1 LNYYRVSC
9 VNIITKAKF
18 SMINIPSTEKK
29 RIVIVG
35 CGFAGLTLAKKLKN
49 SGFQVVILDKHNYH
63 QFPPLFYQV
72 ASAGL
77 EESSILFPLRKIFQ
91 HYKDFHIRKV
101 EVTSVDT
108 KNNLLMTSAGEIHYD
123 FLVLAHGATNSYFGS
138 IPMQKYSRGM
148 KTIAEV
154 LDLRNSLLMNFENAL
169 TARNDEEREALMTI
183 VIIGGGPSG
192 VEIAGALAEMNKYVL
207 LKDYPEFKEIR
218 ARIYLVEAVDRVL
231 SSMSERSSA
240 KARGFLENM
249 GVHVLTNTKA
259 TDCDDKTVI
268 LDSGKS
274 IRTGMIIWTA
284 GIAGNNTEGLNT
296 ECFAKNKRIR
306 VDNYNRVSEYP
317 DIFAIGDISL
327 QTEENYP
334 KGHPQVAQVA
344 IQQAQLLAVNL
355 VRLGKNKPLKEFKY
369 KDLGTMA
376 TVGRHLAV
384 VELPNLHFQ
393 GIFAWFIWMF
403 IHLMS
408 IIGVKNKLLI
418 FVNWAFK
425 YFTYDQSTRL
435 ILRPKGCADISGNN
449 YSVDD

>member
-1 LNYYRVSC
+1 
-9 VNIITKAKF
+9 
-18 SMINIPSTEKK
+18 MINIPKTDKK

-35 CGFAGLTLAKKLKN
+35 CGFAGLTLAKKLRKT
-49 SGFQVVILDKHNYH
+49 GYQVVILDKHNYH

-91 HYKDFHIRKV
+91 HYKDYHIRKV
-101 EVTSVDT
+101 EVESVNT
-108 KNNLLMTSAGEIHYD
+108 INNLIITSAGGINYD
-123 FLVLAHGATNSYFGS
+123 YLVLAHGATNAYFGS
-138 IPMQKYSRGM
+138 AQMQKYSRGM

-169 TARNDEEREALMTI
+169 TAQNAEERDMLMTI

-207 LKDYPEFKEIR
+207 SKDYPEFKEIR
-218 ARIYLVEAVDRVL
+218 AKIFLIEAVDRVL
-231 SSMSERSSA
+231 SSMSQKSSD
-240 KARGFLENM
+240 KARSFLEKM

-259 TDCDDKTVI
+259 TGCDEKTVYI
-268 LDSGKS
+268 DSGKS

-284 GIAGNNTEGLNT
+284 GIAGNSTEGLKHD
-296 ECFAKNKRIR
+296 CFSRSGRIR
-306 VDNYNRVSEYP
+306 VDRYNRVSGYSNV
-317 DIFAIGDISL
+317 FALGDISL
-327 QTEENYP
+327 QTEEKYP
-334 KGHPQVAQVA
+334 IGHPQVAQVA
-344 IQQAQLLAVNL
+344 IQQAQMLADNL
-355 VRLGKNKPLKEFKY
+355 GRMRSNKPLKEFRY

-384 VELPNLHFQ
+384 VELPSLRFQ
-393 GIFAWFIWMF
+393 GVFAWFVWMF

-408 IIGVKNKLLI
+408 IIGVKNKLMI
-418 FVNWAFK
+418 FMNWAWK

-435 ILRPKGCADISGNN
+435 ILRPKGCADISTNS
-449 YSVDD
+449 YSIPE

>member
-1 LNYYRVSC
+1 
-9 VNIITKAKF
+9 
-18 SMINIPSTEKK
+18 MINIPKTDKK
-29 RIVIVG
+29 RVVIVG

-49 SGFQVVILDKHNYH
+49 SDYQVVILDKHNYH

-91 HYKDFHIRKV
+91 HYKDFHLRKV
-101 EVTSVDT
+101 EVLSIDPGKNLIVTS
-108 KNNLLMTSAGEIHYD
+108 SGELEYD
-123 FLVLAHGATNSYFGS
+123 YLVLAHGANNAYFGNVQ
-138 IPMQKYSRGM
+138 MQRYSYGM

-169 TARNDEEREALMTI
+169 TAGSPEERDMLMTI

-192 VEIAGALAEMNKYVL
+192 VEIAGAIAEMNRYVL
-207 LKDYPEFKEIR
+207 TKDYPEFKEIR
-218 ARIYLVEAVDRVL
+218 AKIYLVEAVDRVL
-231 SSMSERSSA
+231 SAMTQKSSD
-240 KARGFLENM
+240 KARGFLEKM
-249 GVHVLTNTKA
+249 GVQVLTGTKA
-259 TDCDDKTVI
+259 TGCDEKTVF
-268 LDSGKS
+268 LDSGK
-274 IRTGMIIWTA
+274 IINTGMIIWTA
-284 GIAGNNTEGLNT
+284 GIAGNKSEGINP
-296 ECFAKNKRIR
+296 ECFTRNGRIK
-306 VDNYNRVSEYP
+306 VDNFSRIEGYSN
-317 DIFAIGDISL
+317 IFAIGDISL
-327 QTEENYP
+327 QTDRKYP
-334 KGHPQVAQVA
+334 RGHPQVAQVA
-344 IQQAQLLAVNL
+344 IQQAQLLAANL
-355 VRLGKNKPLKEFKY
+355 VRMKSNKALKEFNY

-384 VELPNLHFQ
+384 VELPSFRFQ

-435 ILRPKGCADISGNN
+435 ILRPKGRKDLSTNN
-449 YSVDD
+449 YSTPE

>member
-1 LNYYRVSC
+1 
-9 VNIITKAKF
+9 
-18 SMINIPSTEKK
+18 MINIKKTEEK
-29 RIVIVG
+29 RVVICG
-35 CGFAGLTLAKKLKN
+35 CGFAGLTLAKKLRKA
-49 SGFQVVILDKHNYH
+49 GYQVVILDKHNYH

-91 HYKDFHIRKV
+91 HYKDYHIRKV
-101 EVTSVDT
+101 EVISVDT
-108 KNNLLMTSAGEIHYD
+108 ANNLLITSAGEIDYD

-138 IPMQKYSRGM
+138 MQMQKYSRGM

-169 TARNDEEREALMTI
+169 TAQNAEEREALMSI

-218 ARIYLVEAVDRVL
+218 AKIYLIEAVDRVL
-231 SSMSERSSA
+231 SSMSQRSSD
-240 KARGFLENM
+240 KAREFLEKM

-259 TDCDDKTVI
+259 TGCDEKTVI
-268 LDSGKS
+268 LDSGVS

-284 GIAGNNTEGLNT
+284 GIAGNITEGLDI
-296 ECFAKNKRIR
+296 ECFTKNGRIR
-306 VDNYNRVSEYP
+306 VDCYNRVPEYEN
-317 DIFAIGDISL
+317 IFAIGDISL
-327 QTEENYP
+327 QTEEKYP

-344 IQQAQLLAVNL
+344 IQQAQLLAENL
-355 VRLGKNKPLKEFKY
+355 VRMKNKKPLKEFQY

-384 VELPNLHFQ
+384 VELPTVRFQ

-435 ILRPKGCADISGNN
+435 ILRPKGCADISTNN
-449 YSVDD
+449 YSVPE